1 MGFYRCLWMGF
12 QFLFKIYQNVQ
23 NITVL
28 FFQFFAFLFQSF
40 EVNLFNMDIIFD
52 EVDLES
58 FKLEF
63 CFFNEMIK
71 NCIKILQFGDL

>member
-1 MGFYRCLWMGF
+1 
-12 QFLFKIYQNVQ
+12 
-23 NITVL
+23 
-28 FFQFFAFLFQSF
+28 
-40 EVNLFNMDIIFD
+40 MDIIFD

-71 NCIKILQFGDL
+71 NCIKFLQFGDLLIQNFERKKFIEGIFEVMWNICICRI

>member
-1 MGFYRCLWMGF
+1 
-12 QFLFKIYQNVQ
+12 
-23 NITVL
+23 
-28 FFQFFAFLFQSF
+28 
-40 EVNLFNMDIIFD
+40 MDIIFD

-63 CFFNEMIK
+63 RFFNEMIK